1 MKYLDKTDDKTNAF
15 SRTTGTN
22 LNSPFIHNS
31 LCVVIKGLR
40 NVNDVWRASIFP
52 PFDI

>member
-1 MKYLDKTDDKTNAF
+1 MGYIQTVKNY
-15 SRTTGTN
+15 
-22 LNSPFIHNS
+22 

-40 NVNDVWRASIFP
+40 NVNDVWRASIVP

>member
-1 MKYLDKTDDKTNAF
+1 MELLKRNIDKYLLDWKNNPERKPLIVKGA
-15 SRTTGTN
+15 
-22 LNSPFIHNS
+22 